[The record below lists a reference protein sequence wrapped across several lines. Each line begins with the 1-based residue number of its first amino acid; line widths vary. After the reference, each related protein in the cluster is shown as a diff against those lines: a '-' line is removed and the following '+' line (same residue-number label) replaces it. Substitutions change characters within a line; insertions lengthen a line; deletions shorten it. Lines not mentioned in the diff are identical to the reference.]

1 MKYDYKIIVFAQ
13 KIKRLFC
20 FIEESRQHDRRIK
33 KLDINASDDTVPL
46 VKNNIRTWQSSYN
59 LGGQGLTFLKK
70 VIKII
75 FRKVNR
81 QKIIHRILGYK

>member
-46 VKNNIRTWQSSYN
+46 VKKNIRT
-59 LGGQGLTFLKK
+59 
-70 VIKII
+70 
-75 FRKVNR
+75 
-81 QKIIHRILGYK
+81 